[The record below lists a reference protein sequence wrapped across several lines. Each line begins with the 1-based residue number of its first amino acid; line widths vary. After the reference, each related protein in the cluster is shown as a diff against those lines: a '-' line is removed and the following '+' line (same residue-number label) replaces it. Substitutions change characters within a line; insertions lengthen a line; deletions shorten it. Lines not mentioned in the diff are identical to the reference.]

1 MNQTVNSSNI
11 KRIGYREGTLYIAF
25 KSGDVYSYDEVP
37 LEVYEQLAAAE
48 SVGQAFH
55 KLIKNVFNHS
65 KVEYDPFPAPLLPEG
80 HCITRCVRG
89 CCPGNS

>member
-1 MNQTVNSSNI
+1 MTLNQPVESSNI
-11 KRIGYREGTLYIAF
+11 KHIGHEHDVLYIKF

-37 LEVYEQLAAAE
+37 PEVYEQLVTAE

-65 KVEYDPFPAPLLPEG
+65 KVGYDPFPAVPLPEG
-80 HCITRCVRG
+80 SLYHPLNQG
-89 CCPGNS
+89 LLPG